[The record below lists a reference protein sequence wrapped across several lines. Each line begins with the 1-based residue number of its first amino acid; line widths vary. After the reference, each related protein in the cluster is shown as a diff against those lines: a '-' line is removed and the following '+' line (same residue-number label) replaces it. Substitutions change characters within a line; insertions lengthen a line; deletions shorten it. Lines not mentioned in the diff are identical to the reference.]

1 MMKVL
6 QRLLVVGVVLGAW
19 LTPDA
24 AFAQRKPVKIGF
36 VDIKR
41 VNEDYT
47 KIKKSVELLNDAFL
61 QRQNELDAIWARVKE
76 SRAKFEEL
84 EAQNQ
89 RAKAEGKEG
98 VPESQLSAA
107 RTEAAE
113 LDRDYRNE
121 FRLRSTRFETT
132 KEELLYPRL
141 IEVADAVKKVGED
154 GHYSII
160 LKKEVTRFAA
170 SKNDVTSQVLQILES
185 GAKASASRA
194 AVYESG
200 IRSSTSGGNER

>member
-24 AFAQRKPVKIGF
+24 ALAQRKPVKIGF

-41 VNEDYT
+41 VNEEYS
-47 KIKKSVELLNDAFL
+47 KIEKAVELLNDTFL
-61 QRQNELDAIWARVKE
+61 QRQRELDAIWAKVKE
-76 SRAKFEEL
+76 LRAKVEKL
-84 EAQNQ
+84 EAEDKN
-89 RAKAEGKEG
+89 AKAEGKEG
-98 VPESQLSAA
+98 VPESQLNAA

-113 LDRDYRNE
+113 LDREYRNE

-154 GHYSII
+154 GHYSVI
-160 LKKEVTRFAA
+160 LKKEVTRYAA

-185 GAKASASRA
+185 GAKVSRA

-200 IRSSTSGGNER
+200 IRGATPGGNER